1 MVIRTVIVGFLET
14 NCYLLSGADSGDALV
29 VDPGGDAEKI
39 LKAIAQKNLNVKA
52 ILLTHGHYDHT
63 DAIKAVKEKHDVPIL
78 LHEQEADFMRI
89 GAADRARYGEGS
101 AKKYALLKDG
111 DVIELAGFPL
121 KVLFTP
127 GHTPG
132 GVCYLSGSTCV
143 TGDTLFQD
151 GVGRSDFPGGDEA
164 TLQKSIREKLMTLP
178 DDTRIFPGHGP
189 ASTIGIERKY
199 FA

>member
-1 MVIRTVIVGFLET
+1 MIIRTVIVGFLET
-14 NCYLLSGADSGDALV
+14 NCYLLSGGDGGDALV
-29 VDPGGDAEKI
+29 ADPGADVEKI
-39 LKAIAQKNLNVKA
+39 LKAVEQKKLDIKG

-63 DAIKAVKEKHDVPIL
+63 GAIEKIREKYNVPVI
-78 LHEQEADFMRI
+78 LHELEADFMHI
-89 GAADRARYGEGS
+89 AEGDRCMYGSGEG
-101 AKKYALLKDG
+101 KKYELLKDG
-111 DVIELAGFPL
+111 DVINCADMSL
-121 KVLFTP
+121 KVIFTP

-132 GVCYLSGSTCV
+132 GVCFLSGATCI

-151 GVGRSDFPGGDEA
+151 GVGRSDFPGGDGA

-199 FA
+199 FP